1 MNIPFV
7 SLYKM
12 HNEIKAE
19 LKSKFNSVL
28 ESEMFIKGEEVERF
42 EEDFAKFCG
51 AKYAIGCGNGLDA
64 LVLIL
69 KAYNIGYGDEVI
81 VPANTFIATALA
93 VSYAG
98 AKPVLVDCNEFYNID
113 SKLIEKKI
121 SSKTKAIIAVHLYGQ
136 PADMDSINIIAK
148 KHNLIVIEDAAQAHG
163 ATYKGKKVGILG
175 DAAAFS
181 LYPGKNLG
189 ALGDA
194 GIVVTNNKIV
204 ADKIRKIGN
213 YGSKEKYY
221 HEYKGMNS
229 RLDELQASFLR
240 IKLRRLEDWNNERRR
255 IAEKYK
261 EKIKNPYIVIP
272 EIITNAS
279 SVWHLFVIRT
289 ERRDELKK
297 YLESNG
303 VGTNI
308 HYPIPI
314 HEQEA
319 YKDLKIEKGEY
330 PMSEMYSREILSI
343 PMWYGISDEEI
354 DYICNILNSWNL

>member
-1 MNIPFV
+1 M
-7 SLYKM
+7 
-12 HNEIKAE
+12 
-19 LKSKFNSVL
+19 
-28 ESEMFIKGEEVERF
+28 
-42 EEDFAKFCG
+42 
-51 AKYAIGCGNGLDA
+51 
-64 LVLIL
+64 
-69 KAYNIGYGDEVI
+69 
-81 VPANTFIATALA
+81 
-93 VSYAG
+93 
-98 AKPVLVDCNEFYNID
+98 LVDCNEFYNID